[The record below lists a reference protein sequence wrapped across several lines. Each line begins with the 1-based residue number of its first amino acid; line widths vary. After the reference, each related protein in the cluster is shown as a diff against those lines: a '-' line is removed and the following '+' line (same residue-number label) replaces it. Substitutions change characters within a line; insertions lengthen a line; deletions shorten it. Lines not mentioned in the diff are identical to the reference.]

1 MGFGPVAPLARIPG
15 PEKVG
20 RYSIGLLA
28 KTRATA
34 KGKGARRPAPKPVRE
49 IPILPIAVGSVLVL
63 VAIAIVLYSAL
74 NPPGPSKG
82 NVRCD
87 TNEQLAYHIHAHLS
101 ILNGD
106 QGEVSVPA
114 NIGIRDA
121 CLYWLHTHDDTG
133 VIHIE
138 APSDQASRAFTLG
151 DFFQVWGQP
160 LDSTHVAT
168 LTLKSDQKLVVF
180 VDGKSYDKDPRTV
193 PLKKYTQ
200 VVLEITPPTVEPPPS
215 YKFASN
221 L

>member
-138 APSDQASRAFTLG
+138 APSDPGCLLASSMKFIDRGVQMTVTDTIAGRWRGGLRALG
-151 DFFQVWGQP
+151 LLEGAVGLSP
-160 LDSTHVAT
+160 LLYFAAPYEDMR
-168 LTLKSDQKLVVF
+168 LKR
-180 VDGKSYDKDPRTV
+180 P
-193 PLKKYTQ
+193 
-200 VVLEITPPTVEPPPS
+200 
-215 YKFASN
+215 
-221 L
+221 